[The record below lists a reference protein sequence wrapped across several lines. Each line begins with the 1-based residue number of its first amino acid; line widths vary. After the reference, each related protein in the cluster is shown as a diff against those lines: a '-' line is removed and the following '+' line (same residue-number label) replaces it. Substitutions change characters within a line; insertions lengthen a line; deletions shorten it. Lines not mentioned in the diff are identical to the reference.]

1 MNRAQIERVVRDGL
15 PNSIR
20 VAVIELLSHAVDD
33 DAGYLL
39 VAGASLLS
47 EPFAYPKPIIQLAA
61 MHGPQPHPLEIVS
74 WARRHGGTLCTTKPH
89 VPASNAID
97 IWKSCPAALT
107 CRAEFRHAIR
117 SLHVHVAMPDGRR
130 LSEES
135 ATRALKAVAVVST
148 ACLLNPDHQEPS
160 E

>member
-15 PNSIR
+15 PEAIR
-20 VAVIELLSHAVDD
+20 VAVVELLSRAVDD

-39 VAGASLLS
+39 VAGASLLT
-47 EPFAYPKPIIQLAA
+47 EPFAYPKPVIQLAA

-74 WARRHGGTLCTTKPH
+74 WARRHGGSLCITKPH
-89 VPASNAID
+89 VPALNAIE
-97 IWKSCPAALT
+97 IWNSCPAAIT

-117 SLHVHVAMPDGRR
+117 SLHVHMAMPDGRR

-135 ATRALKAVAVVST
+135 ATRALKAAAVVST
-148 ACLLNPDHQEPS
+148 ACLLNPEES
-160 E
+160 ER